1 MISSITFPIKLA
13 RLIMLFIR
21 TLGHIKMFLKS
32 IELKTVSFH
41 NLKTKDE
48 ISWTFSNIVD
58 VSGQFNVKVS
68 SC

>member
-1 MISSITFPIKLA
+1 
-13 RLIMLFIR
+13 MLFIR

>member
-1 MISSITFPIKLA
+1 
-13 RLIMLFIR
+13 MLP
-21 TLGHIKMFLKS
+21 KS
-32 IELKTVSFH
+32 IELKGVSFH

-68 SC
+68 RC